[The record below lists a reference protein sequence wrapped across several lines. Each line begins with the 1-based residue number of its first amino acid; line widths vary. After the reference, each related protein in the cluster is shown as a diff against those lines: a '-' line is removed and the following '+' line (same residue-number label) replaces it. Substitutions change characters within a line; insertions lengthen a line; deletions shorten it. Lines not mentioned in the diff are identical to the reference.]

1 MKKLLIILITLYSCT
16 STREFPI
23 DANCVE
29 DRITGNLEINTPND
43 DIIPYLYNNRLHFV
57 NKVNDT
63 TTNFEYNSV
72 LFAND
77 EIDGIGDIIEFDEI
91 EKLNFTNLSD
101 IGNPT
106 YFYDKSSD
114 KTEIYFSAAK
124 SDDKTKNIDIYYSFK
139 FADDKWSN
147 PIGIDTDINTS
158 SFESNPYISDNGNIL
173 LFVSDRNGGYGG
185 LDIYISY
192 RNLDGSWQVPEN
204 LGLNINSEFDEKFPS
219 LGPFYNLYFSSNG
232 FSNGDNFDIIKCEK
246 NGNFWNDGQLMLYPI
261 NSQYDEIG
269 QAVNQKTIF
278 LASNRPG
285 GCGNFDIYNFNLC
298 GPVYIKGEIVY
309 ENIPVSLSGIVN
321 VKNEQGDLLE
331 QAEINESGQF
341 AFILKPNNY
350 YSIDY
355 KNDCITNFE
364 ANFDFYAPCSDTS
377 TIVFNSKFIIPD
389 QPMNFSYEDY
399 KLPFFVTGYYVPNT
413 KENLSKLRR
422 QFQYN
427 ILGHSDT
434 TRYIQYPDSTYDE
447 QAIKIEKILS
457 ETKKFLL
464 SNAKDLANLCFE
476 TDTKIYVNITGYAD
490 PRPMS
495 KKSSYIGPNIKEKK
509 YNLNIKNGRPIDNL
523 LLSKL
528 RAYFTAKELELF
540 LMQDEDYNQFKDY
553 IVWNIQGKGVD
564 VNENLI
570 NADKRRV
577 DISINISENQPPN

>member
-1 MKKLLIILITLYSCT
+1 MKKLLIILIALYSCT

-23 DANCVE
+23 DANCTDE
-29 DRITGNLEINTPND
+29 RIEGNLDINTPND
-43 DIIPYLYNNRLHFV
+43 DIIPYLHHGRLHFV
-57 NKVNDT
+57 TKVTDT
-63 TTNFEYNSV
+63 SLTYEYNSV
-72 LFAND
+72 RFAN
-77 EIDGIGDIIEFDEI
+77 EITGDVGEIIDFEEV
-91 EKLNFTNLSD
+91 EKLNFINLID
-101 IGNPT
+101 IGNPS

-124 SDDKTKNIDIYYSFK
+124 ADDIKKNIDIYYSFK
-139 FADDKWSN
+139 FSDDKWSN
-147 PIGIDTDINTS
+147 PIGIDTDINTPS
-158 SFESNPYISDNGNIL
+158 YESNPFISDNGNIL
-173 LFVSDRNGGYGG
+173 LFVSDRIGGYGG

-204 LGLNINSEFDEKFPS
+204 LGIDINTEYDEKFPS
-219 LGPFYNLYFSSNG
+219 LGHYYNLFFSSNG
-232 FSNGDNFDIIKCEK
+232 YSDGDNFDIIKCEK
-246 NGNFWNDGQLMLYPI
+246 DGGTWKDGQLMLYPI

-269 QAVNQKTIF
+269 QAVNKKSIF

-285 GCGNFDIYNFNLC
+285 GCGKFDIYNFDLC
-298 GPVYIKGEIVY
+298 GPVHVVGEIVY

-321 VKNEQGDLLE
+321 LRNEEGDLIN
-331 QAEINESGQF
+331 QATINEIGQF
-341 AFILKPNNY
+341 SFNLVPNNY

-364 ANFDFYAPCSDTS
+364 ANFDFFAPCSDTS
-377 TIVFNSKFIIPD
+377 TVVFNSKFIIPD

-434 TRYIQYPDSTYDE
+434 TRYIQYPDSTYDQ
-447 QAIKIEKILS
+447 QAIEIDKILS

-476 TDTKIYVNITGYAD
+476 TETKIYVNITGYAD

-540 LMQDEDYNQFKDY
+540 LMQDENYKEIKDY
-553 IVWNIQGKGVD
+553 IVWNIEGKGVD
-564 VNENLI
+564 DNEDLI

-577 DISINISENQPPN
+577 DISINISEKQPAN